1 MECFSFTHTSPGH
14 NQVSSFLVHSVWL
27 SGKLL
32 TLQKAKTQFEETEQA
47 SKPDTAEMLD
57 LSNQKY
63 KRTIIC

>member
-1 MECFSFTHTSPGH
+1 MFLFHPHLTRTQSSFF
-14 NQVSSFLVHSVWL
+14 FLVHSVWL

-32 TLQKAKTQFEETEQA
+32 TLQKAKTQFDETEQA